1 MAINKV
7 VYNGNT
13 LIDLTGDTVTPAQ
26 LLNGVTAHDKTGS
39 PITGTFSFSTETK
52 TVTPTA
58 SQQTVTPTNADALSE
73 VIVNAIPYVE
83 TVNTYG
89 TTVTIG

>member
-1 MAINKV
+1 MAVNKV

-13 LIDLTGDTVTPAQ
+13 LIDLTGDTVTANT
-26 LLNGVTAHDKTGS
+26 LLNGVTAHDKSGAQ
-39 PITGTFSFSTETK
+39 ITGTFSFTTETK

-58 SQQTVTPTNADALSE
+58 SSQTVTPTNADALSE

-83 TVNTYG
+83 TANTYG